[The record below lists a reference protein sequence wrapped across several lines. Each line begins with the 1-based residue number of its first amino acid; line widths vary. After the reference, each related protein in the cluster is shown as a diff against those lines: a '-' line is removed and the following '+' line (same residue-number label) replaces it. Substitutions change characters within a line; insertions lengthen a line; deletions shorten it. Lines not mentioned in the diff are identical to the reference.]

1 MGSHRLWT
9 CAPERTRAA
18 LALLSPPGSHFPARP
33 GPYPDP
39 TITRFPSPHLSPFPT
54 QVSDQAVPTST
65 LHPFFPPCTMN
76 TNVCVE
82 PGPSPE
88 APGLPKE
95 SHLPEGA
102 LNSLVDYNSEMER
115 YRSFAT
121 SFYKTN
127 GGAFPQA
134 AKIARI
140 TTPIFPSSAAAAAAA
155 ARIGMSPWNC
165 DNAAAAAAAAGPA
178 CTTGTTPSGWGRLA
192 VRQSRRCKWQILISS
207 PPYPPNTADL
217 WRGNA

>member
-140 TTPIFPSSAAAAAAA
+140 TTPIFPSSAA
-155 ARIGMSPWNC
+155 
-165 DNAAAAAAAAGPA
+165 
-178 CTTGTTPSGWGRLA
+178 GTTPSGWGRLA

>member
-140 TTPIFPSSAAAAAAA
+140 TTPIFPSSAAA
-155 ARIGMSPWNC
+155 
-165 DNAAAAAAAAGPA
+165 
-178 CTTGTTPSGWGRLA
+178 GTTPSGWGRLA